1 MEGSQ
6 ELLESG
12 MREAKGASRTITFLA
27 SMDLEETFEEGVG
40 YLSIAKRRKD
50 PSNGTLR
57 ENITIWIS
65 SESFK
70 C

>member
-12 MREAKGASRTITFLA
+12 MREAEGILWAESYLA

-50 PSNGTLR
+50 PSYGAL
-57 ENITIWIS
+57 W
-65 SESFK
+65 K
-70 C
+70 